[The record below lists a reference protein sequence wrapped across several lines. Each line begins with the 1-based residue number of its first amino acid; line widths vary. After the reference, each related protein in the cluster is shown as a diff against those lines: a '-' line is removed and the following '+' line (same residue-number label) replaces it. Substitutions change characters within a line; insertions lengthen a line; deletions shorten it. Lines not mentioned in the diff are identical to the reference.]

1 VKASEFR
8 ELTED
13 DLVKKEKELV
23 EELGNLAFQ
32 HRLRPLEDTSLLKKL
47 RKDIARLRTITREKT
62 NESPAQETG
71 A

>member
-1 VKASEFR
+1 MKVSEFR

-23 EELGNLAFQ
+23 EELGKLAFQ

-47 RKDIARLRTITREKT
+47 RKDIARLRTIAREKT